1 MIINDIRDV
10 FNNNLNIILT
20 PNITIDKIYREHDR
34 KPDNNFI
41 FFKEEYRTIEQGCT
55 TAIGIEV
62 SCVFENELLAM
73 RCRDE
78 VIAMINE
85 NSLFSSLIGNH
96 DTIYTN
102 GTAEYN
108 KTLFISSLSIKINL
122 L

>member
-10 FNNNLNIILT
+10 FDNSLNIVLT
-20 PNITIDKIYREHDR
+20 PNITIDKMYREHDR

-41 FFKEEYRTIEQGCT
+41 YFKEEYRTIERGCT
-55 TAIGIEV
+55 ASIGIEI

-78 VIAMINE
+78 IIEMIDE

-102 GTAEYN
+102 GTSEYN
-108 KTLFISSLSIKINL
+108 KTLFISSLSVKINL

>member
-10 FNNNLNIILT
+10 FNNNLNITLT
-20 PNITIDKIYREHDR
+20 PSITINTIYREHDR
-34 KPDNNFI
+34 KPDNNFV

-55 TAIGIEV
+55 TSIGIEV

-85 NSLFSSLIGNH
+85 NSIFSSLIGNH
-96 DTIYTN
+96 DTLYTN

-108 KTLFISSLSIKINL
+108 KTLFISSLSVKINL